1 MKINTNRIIKSDIF
15 LDFFSG
21 ILRIYAMTLRFTA
34 INEDAWVSY
43 LEKGGSVLL
52 CGWHQQILPA
62 IGYFGK
68 FRHFSPSIMISQSN
82 DGDIGAGICQRT
94 GWRPIRGSSSRGGLK
109 ALKRI
114 IRELKNSRLAGHIV
128 DGPQGPAG
136 IVKPGVISLALAA
149 RSVIVPVYVS
159 ADRAWY
165 LNSWDRFMIPKPF
178 SRIVFKSGDMIRL
191 SEEKGKTDVETL
203 RIKLE
208 SVMLPH
214 LIKT

>member
-1 MKINTNRIIKSDIF
+1 MYS
-15 LDFFSG
+15 S
-21 ILRIYAMTLRFTA
+21 TLRYTS
-34 INEDAWVSY
+34 INEDTWINY

-62 IGYFGK
+62 IGYYGK

-82 DGDIGAGICQRT
+82 DGDIGAGISQRT

-109 ALKRI
+109 ALKGI
-114 IRELKNSRLAGHIV
+114 IRELKSSRLAAHIV

-136 IVKPGVISLALAA
+136 VVKPGVISLALAA
-149 RSVIVPVYVS
+149 HAVIVPVFIT

-178 SRIVFKSGDMIRL
+178 SRIQLKSGNMIHMN
-191 SEEKGKTDVETL
+191 EVKEKKDVELL
-203 RIKLE
+203 RVKLE

-214 LIKT
+214 LKKK